1 MSSPLPSPVNFDA
14 WVAKVKPDL
23 RPPVGNKLLFG
34 DQLKVMVVGGP
45 NSRDDF
51 HIEVGE
57 VRSAVFL
64 CRRGTYHTR
73 KLGFFDRRYFTS
85 SSVT

>member
-1 MSSPLPSPVNFDA
+1 MPSPVDFDA

-57 VRSAVFL
+57 VRSGVACIAEVRAKASIVRPGNL
-64 CRRGTYHTR
+64 LPARW
-73 KLGFFDRRYFTS
+73 
-85 SSVT
+85 

>member
-57 VRSAVFL
+57 VRSAVFCVGVVRIIHENL
-64 CRRGTYHTR
+64 VFSTGDILPARR
-73 KLGFFDRRYFTS
+73 
-85 SSVT
+85 